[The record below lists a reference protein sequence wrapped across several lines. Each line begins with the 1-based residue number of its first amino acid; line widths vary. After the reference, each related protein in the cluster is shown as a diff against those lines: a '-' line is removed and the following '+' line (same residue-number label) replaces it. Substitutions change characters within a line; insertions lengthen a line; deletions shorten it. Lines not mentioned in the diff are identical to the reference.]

1 MNPILYQYQLKSY
14 QFIHLFINERRNKMN
29 TQNCSA
35 HNFIG
40 KFIGYLFFL
49 LVVLALSSCSSK
61 ARAEGSSCYVDMGMR
76 VTINV
81 TNVKPQVVINQ
92 LAHEPNCAITVSPFV
107 RKHVTLQVENATVS
121 EVLASVCP
129 QIGCKYILNEN
140 HLTIRPYTIIDKWQ
154 DNRWEEF
161 NKKIEQRNKILQSS
175 LCESMVFEDVPLSAV
190 LKEISK
196 AIGLTIKPWK
206 DEGDRMV
213 TIDVG
218 GMTAD
223 EALKVIV
230 RSVDGEGAVLIKSG
244 GILSSYSQYWLWDY
258 P

>member
-1 MNPILYQYQLKSY
+1 MEKMLG
-14 QFIHLFINERRNKMN
+14 FLFV
-29 TQNCSA
+29 
-35 HNFIG
+35 
-40 KFIGYLFFL
+40 L
-49 LVVLALSSCSSK
+49 LAVLALSSCSSK
-61 ARAEGSSCYVDMGMR
+61 VQVDGSSCRFNMGLLVTVD
-76 VTINV
+76 VTD
-81 TNVKPQVVINQ
+81 VKPRVVFDQ
-92 LAHEPNCAITVSPFV
+92 LASETGCAITVSPFV
-107 RKHVTLQVENATVS
+107 WKHVTLQVENATVA
-121 EVLASVCP
+121 EVLASICP

-206 DEGDRMV
+206 DEGNRMV

-218 GMTAD
+218 GMTAN